1 MSYCIAFST
10 DGATDVT
17 RRYVRNHHAH
27 GNERNRCPEEV
38 LFFIINEIRR
48 MRRENTLKDDRKKL
62 LIEDER
68 EDRELRSYVIK
79 SLAAEIGKMLPGGSQ
94 HDNSGGG
101 GGGGGSGGASGEAHK
116 LEERQEAERA
126 WREASGEVVRQGSSP
141 LPHTP
146 AGRGGQAPQPPP
158 GPPPGRQG
166 P

>member
-17 RRYVRNHHAH
+17 RRYVRNHAAH

-38 LFFIINEIRR
+38 LLFIINEIRR

-68 EDRELRSYVIK
+68 EERELRSYVIK

-94 HDNSGGG
+94 HGNNNGGG
-101 GGGGGSGGASGEAHK
+101 GGAAGSGGAASGGEAQK

-126 WREASGEVVRQGSSP
+126 WREARGEVVRQGSSP
-141 LPHTP
+141 LPHPP
-146 AGRGGQAPQPPP
+146 AGQAPQPPP

>member
-17 RRYVRNHHAH
+17 CRYVRNHAAH

-38 LFFIINEIRR
+38 LLYIINDIRR

-68 EDRELRSYVIK
+68 EERELRSYVIK

-94 HDNSGGG
+94 HGNNSGGG
-101 GGGGGSGGASGEAHK
+101 GSGASGGASGEAQK

-126 WREASGEVVRQGSSP
+126 WREARGEVVRQGSSP
-141 LPHTP
+141 LPHPP
-146 AGRGGQAPQPPP
+146 AAGQAPQPPP